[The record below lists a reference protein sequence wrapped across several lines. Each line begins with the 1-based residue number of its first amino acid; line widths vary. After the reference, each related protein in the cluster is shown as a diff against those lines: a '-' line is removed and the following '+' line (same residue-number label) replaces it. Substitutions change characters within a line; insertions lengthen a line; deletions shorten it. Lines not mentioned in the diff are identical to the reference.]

1 MNTRLNKIIHKK
13 KIYLSSNTENSSKFK
28 TGKGRARK
36 AASELKKLAGEY
48 KKASLEESK
57 TTI

>member
-1 MNTRLNKIIHKK
+1 MQEVFETLT
-13 KIYLSSNTENSSKFK
+13 TENSSKFK

-57 TTI
+57 III

>member
-1 MNTRLNKIIHKK
+1 MNTQELITRMQELFET
-13 KIYLSSNTENSSKFK
+13 LTTENSSKFK

>member
-1 MNTRLNKIIHKK
+1 MNTQELITRMQEVFETLT
-13 KIYLSSNTENSSKFK
+13 TENSSKFK

-48 KKASLEESK
+48 KRASLEESK

>member
-1 MNTRLNKIIHKK
+1 MNTQELITRMQEVFETLT
-13 KIYLSSNTENSSKFK
+13 TENSSKFK

-36 AASELKKLAGEY
+36 AASELKKLSGEY

>member
-1 MNTRLNKIIHKK
+1 MNTQELITRMQEVFETLT
-13 KIYLSSNTENSSKFK
+13 TENSSKFK

-57 TTI
+57 TII

>member
-1 MNTRLNKIIHKK
+1 MNTQDLITRMQEVFETLIH
-13 KIYLSSNTENSSKFK
+13 EGSSKFK
-28 TGKGRARK
+28 SGKAKARK

-48 KKASLEESK
+48 KRASLEESK

>member
-1 MNTRLNKIIHKK
+1 MNTQELITRMQEVFETLT
-13 KIYLSSNTENSSKFK
+13 TENSSKFK

>member
-1 MNTRLNKIIHKK
+1 MNTQELITRMQEVFETLT
-13 KIYLSSNTENSSKFK
+13 TENSSKFK

-57 TTI
+57 III

>member
-1 MNTRLNKIIHKK
+1 MNTQELITRMQEVFETLT
-13 KIYLSSNTENSSKFK
+13 TENSSKFK

-36 AASELKKLAGEY
+36 ASSELKKLAGEY

>member
-1 MNTRLNKIIHKK
+1 MNTQELITRMHEVFETLT
-13 KIYLSSNTENSSKFK
+13 TENSSKFK
-28 TGKGRARK
+28 SGKGRARK